1 MELISIIASL
11 ANLFIAGGTVMIFCI
26 VKFNDL
32 KHIQESLERIER
44 NQTMIW
50 EKLDKTTERVS
61 CVEGK
66 IGLLENKK

>member
-1 MELISIIASL
+1 METLAILSSL
-11 ANLFIAGGTVMIFCI
+11 GGLFLAGANVMVFCI

-32 KHIQESLERIER
+32 KHMDATLGRIER

-50 EKLDKTTERVS
+50 EKLDKTTERLS

-66 IGLLENKK
+66 LELLENKK